1 VDNFFL
7 KVGIFDFFTKFWD
20 PLTQIFRFFHF
31 FLLHFSIKK
40 KKSKHRTRPNL
51 LSIMVIEGQGK
62 VLGDVT
68 QCTFINFQY
77 QGLAW
82 FTS

>member
-1 VDNFFL
+1 
-7 KVGIFDFFTKFWD
+7 
-20 PLTQIFRFFHF
+20 
-31 FLLHFSIKK
+31 
-40 KKSKHRTRPNL
+40 
-51 LSIMVIEGQGK
+51 MVIEGQGK